1 MKAYRETSAQIL
13 SIRKENKM
21 KEIMDMKE
29 LSKYLRC
36 SDSCIRKLKRENK
49 IPYFKISS
57 KILFDK
63 AKIDNWLADKEVNPI
78 GK

>member
-1 MKAYRETSAQIL
+1 MKAYRAISAQIL

-21 KEIMDMKE
+21 KEIMNIKE

-36 SDSCIRKLKRENK
+36 SDSCIRKLKRENS

-57 KILFDK
+57 KVLFDK
-63 AKIDNWLADKEVNPI
+63 AKIDTWLSAKEVNPVN
-78 GK
+78 K